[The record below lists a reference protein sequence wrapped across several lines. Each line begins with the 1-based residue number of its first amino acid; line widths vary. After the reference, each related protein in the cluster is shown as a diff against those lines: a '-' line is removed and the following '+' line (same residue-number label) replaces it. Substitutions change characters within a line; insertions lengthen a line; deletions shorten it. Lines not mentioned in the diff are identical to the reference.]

1 MDLPDPESNRGPE
14 NTAALKKFK
23 DKLMRSNGNVR
34 SEDIIDDI
42 STLPISKANELHMS
56 YDKLEIDD
64 EEQEQNEDIDMDNIS
79 SDEPTESIPQ
89 APVFNKF
96 NTGKDPMHM
105 LVDYLEATPAKE
117 EVKIIGTF
125 GRIGFKAVNVSI
137 NEYGVAF
144 IIKKDAIQFEPN
156 INTQL
161 KVNYRGQ
168 DYDVIY
174 AGGFFTFPK
183 IPFTFVSFLR
193 VTGE

>member
-1 MDLPDPESNRGPE
+1 MTAVTLPDPSSDRAPDSVAAIKDFKASLIRSGGNTKSSNVIGTLQYTQPTVATDTTMYDEEVTDRVEEVNEIENEPEES
-14 NTAALKKFK
+14 
-23 DKLMRSNGNVR
+23 
-34 SEDIIDDI
+34 
-42 STLPISKANELHMS
+42 PISKSN
-56 YDKLEIDD
+56 
-64 EEQEQNEDIDMDNIS
+64 
-79 SDEPTESIPQ
+79 
-89 APVFNKF
+89 
-96 NTGKDPMHM
+96 KDPMHM

-117 EVKIIGTF
+117 EVKIIGAF

-137 NEYGVAF
+137 NEFGVAF

-193 VTGE
+193 VTE

>member
-1 MDLPDPESNRGPE
+1 MTAVTLPDPNSDRAPDNVV
-14 NTAALKKFK
+14 AI
-23 DKLMRSNGNVR
+23 RSF
-34 SEDIIDDI
+34 
-42 STLPISKANELHMS
+42 KANLLRSDGNTKSASILNTMQ
-56 YDKLEIDD
+56 YTQPTVATDPTLYD
-64 EEQEQNEDIDMDNIS
+64 EEILTTPLEQNSLGEQ
-79 SDEPTESIPQ
+79 DENSNLFSAT
-89 APVFNKF
+89 
-96 NTGKDPMHM
+96 KDPMHM

-117 EVKIIGTF
+117 EVKIIGEF

-137 NEYGVAF
+137 NEFGVAF

-156 INTQL
+156 INTPL

>member
-1 MDLPDPESNRGPE
+1 MDLPDPESSRGPE
-14 NTAALKKFK
+14 NAAALKKFK
-23 DKLMRSNGNVR
+23 DKLMRTNGNVR
-34 SEDIIDDI
+34 AEDIIDNI
-42 STLPISKANELHMS
+42 SSLPISRATELHMS
-56 YDKLEIDD
+56 YEKLEIDD
-64 EEQEQNEDIDMDNIS
+64 DEEQEPEYVDEQTEASAAIEETYYTPSNKLQS
-79 SDEPTESIPQ
+79 S
-89 APVFNKF
+89 
-96 NTGKDPMHM
+96 KDPMHM
-105 LVDYLEATPAKE
+105 LLDYLEATPAKE
-117 EVKIIGTF
+117 EVKIIGAF

-137 NEYGVAF
+137 NEFGVAF

-156 INTQL
+156 INTPL

>member
-1 MDLPDPESNRGPE
+1 MTAVALPDPSNDRAPE
-14 NTAALKKFK
+14 NVSAIKNFKASLLRSDGNAKSSSILNTMQYTQPTVATDPMLYDEESLTAL
-23 DKLMRSNGNVR
+23 DEETTLDQQD
-34 SEDIIDDI
+34 EDTI
-42 STLPISKANELHMS
+42 LPITN
-56 YDKLEIDD
+56 
-64 EEQEQNEDIDMDNIS
+64 
-79 SDEPTESIPQ
+79 
-89 APVFNKF
+89 
-96 NTGKDPMHM
+96 KDPMHM

-117 EVKIIGTF
+117 EVKIIGAF

-137 NEYGVAF
+137 NEFGVAF

-156 INTQL
+156 INTPL